1 MKTLRIALWVL
12 AALTLAAALLLWGY
26 VFLCGGKGMK
36 DAGYTYTAGG
46 PGYEKEGNAPAEI
59 RLTASASSQVSGY
72 SPAFAV
78 DGDIET
84 YWEGTGA
91 YPQTFD
97 VALSEVC
104 SVKRITIRLNPIEIW
119 GKRTMRFSVAIS
131 ADGTAFTEAIS
142 EKDYILDWENGNET
156 EILLP
161 EDAGKVKAV
170 RLVFT
175 ANSGAG
181 GGQIA
186 EFLIDTE

>member
-1 MKTLRIALWVL
+1 MKAVRIALWSLSVL
-12 AALTLAAALLLWGY
+12 TLTAALVLWGY
-26 VFLCGGKGMK
+26 ILLNGGKGMK
-36 DAGYTYTAGG
+36 DEGFTRTAGG

-59 RLTASASSQVSGY
+59 TLTASASSQVSGY

-84 YWEGTGA
+84 YWEGTGG

-97 VALSEVC
+97 AVLSRAC
-104 SVKRITIRLNPIEIW
+104 RIRSLTIRLNPIEIW
-119 GKRTMRFSVAIS
+119 GKRTMRFSVEVS
-131 ADGTAFTEAIS
+131 EDGVIFAEALP
-142 EKDYILDWENGNET
+142 EKDYVLDWAEGNRT
-156 EILLP
+156 EIPFP
-161 EDAGKVKAV
+161 EDTGKVRAV

-186 EFLIDTE
+186 EFLIDGE